1 MKKILLGTTALVSAG
16 LIAGPALASDPLTVT
31 VGGTVT
37 AGFYVIDA
45 DNIPAGLAGAGT
57 AFDDTA
63 VKLVARNIDI
73 KAEGTL
79 DNGMVAGV
87 LATLSLG
94 DDWNSH
100 AGNNDATFRELFAYL
115 EGGFGRFEIGG
126 TDGSAFKMHYTSPW
140 FVPGNGVDSP
150 NILNARGGFGTT
162 TTTTTTAFVPVGT
175 ATNVLVTSTFTNTNT
190 VASFRNSTFSL
201 MAADANK
208 VTYFTPRFAG
218 FQLGLSYS
226 PDTDYNGPNPNGLGV
241 SASNSSIEDVVEVA
255 LNYAGSFGGLDLGID
270 GFYVSGDSSLVAS
283 SDPEEMG
290 VGANLGFGGF
300 TLGGAWYQSED
311 LSFSSALPTA
321 AGAEE
326 EVWTAGLSYATGP
339 WTVGVAYLSDEIS
352 VPGFSTDMTTWQT
365 GGGYNLGSG
374 VDVGLEL
381 QMSSIDTGIA
391 GVSDIDS
398 QSAGL
403 VLSVSF

>member
-1 MKKILLGTTALVSAG
+1 MKKTLLGTTALVSAG
-16 LIAGPALASDPLTVT
+16 LVAGPALASDPLTVT

-37 AGFYVIDA
+37 AGMYYIDA
-45 DNIPAGLAGAGT
+45 DDIGAVQ
-57 AFDDTA
+57 FNESA

-73 KAEGTL
+73 NAEGTL

-87 LATLSLG
+87 MATLALG
-94 DDWNSH
+94 DDWNTH
-100 AGNNDATFRELFAYL
+100 YANNDAAFRELFAYL

-150 NILNARGGFGTT
+150 NILNLPSA
-162 TTTTTTAFVPVGT
+162 V
-175 ATNVLVTSTFTNTNT
+175 ATG
-190 VASFRNSTFSL
+190 RHSTFSL

-218 FQLGLSYS
+218 FQLGLSYT
-226 PDTDYNGPNPNGLGV
+226 PDVAYNGPNPNGLGV
-241 SASNSSIEDVVEVA
+241 LPGGTLGRIDNVVEVA
-255 LNYAGSFGGLDLGID
+255 LNYAGSFGAVDIGAD
-270 GFYVSGDSSLVAS
+270 GFYVTGEGNLGAVSN
-283 SDPEEMG
+283 DPEEIG
-290 VGANLGFGGF
+290 GGLNIGFGGF
-300 TLGGAWYQSED
+300 TLGGAYYTSED
-311 LSFSSALPTA
+311 LAVTSVPLPAAL
-321 AGAEE
+321 GFEE

-339 WTVGVAYLSDEIS
+339 WTIGVAYLADEVSTPGAS
-352 VPGFSTDMTTWQT
+352 VDTTTWQT

-374 VDVGLEL
+374 VDIGLDL
-381 QMSSIDTGIA
+381 QMTNVDA
-391 GVSDIDS
+391 GAVDYDA

>member
-1 MKKILLGTTALVSAG
+1 MKKTLLGTTALVSAG

-37 AGFYVIDA
+37 AGVYAIDA
-45 DNIPAGLAGAGT
+45 DDLGGAS
-57 AFDDTA
+57 FQDTA

-100 AGNNDATFRELFAYL
+100 FNNNDATFRELFAYL

-150 NILNARGGFGTT
+150 NILNSFSATSVTTGYGF
-162 TTTTTTAFVPVGT
+162 
-175 ATNVLVTSTFTNTNT
+175 
-190 VASFRNSTFSL
+190 RHSTFSL

-218 FQLGLSYS
+218 FQLGLSYT
-226 PDTDYNGPNPNGLGV
+226 PDVTYNGPNPNGLGLV
-241 SASNSSIEDVVEVA
+241 TSNTSIEDVVEVA
-255 LNYAGSFGGLDLGID
+255 LNYAGSFGSVDLGVD
-270 GFYVSGDSSLVAS
+270 GFYVSGDSPTGTAA
-283 SDPEEMG
+283 DPEE
-290 VGANLGFGGF
+290 LGFGVNIGFAGF

-311 LSFSSALPTA
+311 LLLTSVPVPSTA
-321 AGAEE
+321 GLEE
-326 EVWTAGLSYATGP
+326 EVWTVGLSYGTGP
-339 WTVGVAYLSDEIS
+339 WTVGVAYLEDEIS
-352 VPGFSTDMTTWQT
+352 FPGASSDITTWQA

-374 VDVGLEL
+374 VDVGLDL
-381 QMSSIDTGIA
+381 QMSEITGF
-391 GVSDIDS
+391 GGGSWES

>member
-1 MKKILLGTTALVSAG
+1 MKKTLLGTTALVAAG

-31 VGGTVT
+31 VGGSVT

-45 DNIPAGLAGAGT
+45 DNITAGPLAGT
-57 AFDDTA
+57 SFNDTA

-73 KAEGTL
+73 NAEGTL

-94 DDWNSH
+94 DDWNWG
-100 AGNNDATFRELFAYL
+100 GNTNNATFRELFAYL

-126 TDGSAFKMHYTSPW
+126 TDGAAFKMHYTSPW

-150 NILNARGGFGTT
+150 NILNGIASI
-162 TTTTTTAFVPVGT
+162 PLGT
-175 ATNVLVTSTFTNTNT
+175 ATTAPVMG
-190 VASFRNSTFSL
+190 ARHSTFSL

-218 FQLGLSYS
+218 FQLGLSFT
-226 PDTDYNGPNPNGLGV
+226 PETTLNGPNANGLGINPN
-241 SASNSSIEDVVEVA
+241 NSSIEEVVEVA
-255 LNYAGSFGGLDLGID
+255 LNYAGSFGGVDVGAS
-270 GFYVSGDSSLVAS
+270 GFYVTGDSTSPIFGLA
-283 SDPEEMG
+283 SDPEELG
-290 VGANLGFGGF
+290 FGLNLGFGGF

-311 LSFSSALPTA
+311 LGVFGVSFPIPSA
-321 AGAEE
+321 AGLEE

-339 WTVGVAYLSDEIS
+339 WTVGIAYLQDEIS
-352 VPGFSTDMTTWQT
+352 APGFALGGKAKVKTWQA

-374 VDVGLEL
+374 VDVGLDL
-381 QMSSIDTGIA
+381 QMTDGDATGIF
-391 GVSDIDS
+391 GPGFEHESK
-398 QSAGL
+398 SAGL
-403 VLSVSF
+403 VLSVAF

>member
-1 MKKILLGTTALVSAG
+1 MKKTLLGTTALVSAG
-16 LIAGPALASDPLTVT
+16 LIAGPALASDPLNVT

-37 AGFYVIDA
+37 TGFYVIDH
-45 DNIPAGLAGAGT
+45 DDFGAT
-57 AFDDTA
+57 TFNDTA

-87 LATLSLG
+87 LATLSLN
-94 DDWNSH
+94 DDWNTH
-100 AGNNDATFRELFAYL
+100 WQPNDATFRELFTYL
-115 EGGFGRFEIGG
+115 EGGFGRFELGG
-126 TDGSAFKMHYTSPW
+126 TDGAAFKMHYTSPW

-150 NILNARGGFGTT
+150 NILNVNDTTYFGI
-162 TTTTTTAFVPVGT
+162 
-175 ATNVLVTSTFTNTNT
+175 
-190 VASFRNSTFSL
+190 RHSTFSL

-218 FQLGLSYS
+218 FQLGLSYT
-226 PDTDYNGPNPNGLGV
+226 PETTYNGPTPNGLGV
-241 SASNSSIEDVVEVA
+241 VTNNTSIEDVFEIA
-255 LNYAGSFGGLDLGID
+255 LNYAGSLGGVDLGLS
-270 GFYVSGDSSLVAS
+270 GFYVTGDGPTVPFFGAGS
-283 SDPEEMG
+283 SDPEEWG

-311 LSFSSALPTA
+311 LGFGVSLPVASTV
-321 AGAEE
+321 GVEQ

-339 WTVGVAYLSDEIS
+339 WTVGVAYLNNENTAAG
-352 VPGFSTDMTTWQT
+352 GFSEKAKTWQT

-374 VDVGLEL
+374 VDVGLDL
-381 QMSSIDTGIA
+381 QMTDVELNGGAEYDSISG
-391 GVSDIDS
+391 
-398 QSAGL
+398 GL

>member
-1 MKKILLGTTALVSAG
+1 MKKTLLGTTALVSAG

-45 DNIPAGLAGAGT
+45 DDFGGT
-57 AFDDTA
+57 SYQDTKVA
-63 VKLVARNIDI
+63 LVARNIDI
-73 KAEGTL
+73 NAEGTL

-100 AGNNDATFRELFAYL
+100 ANNNDATFRELFAYL

-150 NILNARGGFGTT
+150 NILNSFGATSVTTGYGFRHT
-162 TTTTTTAFVPVGT
+162 
-175 ATNVLVTSTFTNTNT
+175 
-190 VASFRNSTFSL
+190 TFSL

-218 FQLGLSYS
+218 FQLGLSYT
-226 PDTDYNGPNPNGLGV
+226 PETTFNGPNPNGLGLI
-241 SASNSSIEDVVEVA
+241 ASNTSIEDVVEVA
-255 LNYAGSFGGLDLGID
+255 LNYAGSFGGVDLGVD
-270 GFYVSGDSSLVAS
+270 GFYVSGDAPTGTPA
-283 SDPEEMG
+283 DPEE
-290 VGANLGFGGF
+290 LGFGLNLGMAGF

-311 LSFSSALPTA
+311 LGLLGPSTPVPSTI
-321 AGAEE
+321 GAEE
-326 EVWTAGLSYATGP
+326 EVWTVGLSYGTGP
-339 WTVGVAYLSDEIS
+339 WTVGIAYLEDEIS
-352 VPGFSTDMTTWQT
+352 VPGASSDITTWQA

-374 VDVGLEL
+374 VDVGLDL
-381 QMSSIDTGIA
+381 QMSEIDTFGGA
-391 GVSDIDS
+391 SWES

>member
-1 MKKILLGTTALVSAG
+1 MKKTLLGTTALVAAG

-31 VGGTVT
+31 VGGSVT
-37 AGFYVIDA
+37 AGFYVIDGDDTA
-45 DNIPAGLAGAGT
+45 PGT
-57 AFDDTA
+57 SVNDTA

-73 KAEGTL
+73 NAEGTL

-94 DDWNSH
+94 DDWSWG
-100 AGNNDATFRELFAYL
+100 GNTNNATFRELFAYL

-126 TDGSAFKMHYTSPW
+126 TDGAAFKMHYTSPW

-150 NILNARGGFGTT
+150 NILNVASTVLGATGTVT
-162 TTTTTTAFVPVGT
+162 VPTGTGTGT
-175 ATNVLVTSTFTNTNT
+175 ATATFGLG
-190 VASFRNSTFSL
+190 FRHSTFSL

-218 FQLGLSYS
+218 FQLGLSYT
-226 PDTDYNGPNPNGLGV
+226 PDVTLNGPNSNGLGAATTAV
-241 SASNSSIEDVVEVA
+241 GRIDEVVEVA
-255 LNYAGSFGGLDLGID
+255 LNYAGSFGGLDLGAS
-270 GFYVSGDSSLVAS
+270 GFYVTGDATSTFLGLA
-283 SDPEEMG
+283 SDPEELG
-290 VGANLGFGGF
+290 FGLNLGFGGF

-311 LSFSSALPTA
+311 LVVASFPLPA
-321 AGAEE
+321 AGGFEE

-339 WTVGVAYLSDEIS
+339 WTVGIAYLDDEIS
-352 VPGFSTDMTTWQT
+352 VPGFSTSMTTWQT

-374 VDVGLEL
+374 VDVGLDL
-381 QMSSIDTGIA
+381 QLSEVENA
-391 GVSDIDS
+391 GFGGGDYEVFSG
-398 QSAGL
+398 GL

>member
-1 MKKILLGTTALVSAG
+1 MKKTLLGTTALVSAG

-37 AGFYVIDA
+37 AGFYVIDH
-45 DNIPAGLAGAGT
+45 DDFGPVSFN
-57 AFDDTA
+57 DTA

-73 KAEGTL
+73 NAEGTL

-94 DDWNSH
+94 DDWNST
-100 AGNNDATFRELFAYL
+100 ATGRNPNDAAFRELFAYL

-126 TDGSAFKMHYTSPW
+126 TDGAAFKMHYTSPW

-150 NILNARGGFGTT
+150 NILNVNDASYVGF
-162 TTTTTTAFVPVGT
+162 
-175 ATNVLVTSTFTNTNT
+175 
-190 VASFRNSTFSL
+190 RHSTFSL

-218 FQLGLSYS
+218 FQLGLSYT
-226 PDTDYNGPNPNGLGV
+226 PETTYNGPTPNGLGV
-241 SASNSSIEDVVEVA
+241 VTNNTSIEDVVEVA
-255 LNYAGSFGGLDLGID
+255 LNYAGSFGGVDVGVS
-270 GFYVSGDSSLVAS
+270 GFYVSGDAPAPLA
-283 SDPEEMG
+283 SDPEELG
-290 VGANLGFGGF
+290 LGLNLGMAGF

-311 LSFSSALPTA
+311 LGFGISTPVPSA
-321 AGAEE
+321 AGLET
-326 EVWTAGLSYATGP
+326 EVWTVGLSYATGP
-339 WTVGVAYLSDEIS
+339 WTVGVAYLENENSF
-352 VPGFSTDMTTWQT
+352 PGASEDVTTWQA

-374 VDVGLEL
+374 VDVGLDL
-381 QMSSIDTGIA
+381 QMSEVELLGGGTYE
-391 GVSDIDS
+391 S

>member
-37 AGFYVIDA
+37 AGFYVIDG
-45 DNIPAGLAGAGT
+45 DNTAPAT
-57 AFDDTA
+57 KVNDTA

-73 KAEGTL
+73 NAEGTL

-94 DDWNSH
+94 DDWVV
-100 AGNNDATFRELFAYL
+100 GGGTNDARFRELFAYL

-126 TDGSAFKMHYTSPW
+126 TDGAAFKMHYTSPW

-150 NILNARGGFGTT
+150 NILNVP
-162 TTTTTTAFVPVGT
+162 TAITIGH
-175 ATNVLVTSTFTNTNT
+175 
-190 VASFRNSTFSL
+190 RHSTFSL

-218 FQLGLSYS
+218 FQLGLSYT
-226 PDTDYNGPNPNGLGV
+226 PDVTFNGPNPNGLGALTAGTAV
-241 SASNSSIEDVVEVA
+241 RIDDVVEVA
-255 LNYAGSFGGLDLGID
+255 LNYAGSFGGVDVGAS
-270 GFYVSGDSSLVAS
+270 GFYVSGETVLNVVGA
-283 SDPEEMG
+283 SDPEEWG
-290 VGANLGFGGF
+290 FGLNLGMAGF

-311 LSFSSALPTA
+311 LFVTSIPLPSA
-321 AGAEE
+321 AGFEE
-326 EVWTAGLSYATGP
+326 EVWTVGLSYATGP
-339 WTVGVAYLSDEIS
+339 WTVGIAYLEDELS
-352 VPGFSTDMTTWQT
+352 VPGASTKMTTWQT

-374 VDVGLEL
+374 VDIGLDL
-381 QMSSIDTGIA
+381 QMSQVDNVGI
-391 GVSDIDS
+391 GGSDYDVMS
-398 QSAGL
+398 GGL